1 MSHDEGGIDG
11 PRRKKIKHDEEIDVA
26 PLIDCTFILLMYF
39 IVLQALSPRMDANV
53 PAAQHGSAMKTD
65 GASIITI
72 KLNKDTQ
79 QTTVKYDDKEGTVA
93 GVTAYVAEGLR
104 KQRTNVVIMADRDVP
119 HGVVQK
125 VLKAAGKVEGVKLG
139 IGVQDKK

>member
-1 MSHDEGGIDG
+1 MSEDEGIG
-11 PRRKKIKHDEEIDVA
+11 RKKKKVSHEEEIDVA

-53 PAAQHGSAMKTD
+53 PAAEHGAAMKTD

-72 KLNKDTQ
+72 KINKETQ
-79 QTTVKYDDKEGTVA
+79 QPSINYNDKEGTLQ
-93 GVTAYVAEGLR
+93 GVTTFVAEGLR
-104 KQRTNVVIMADRDVP
+104 QQRVNVVIMADREVP
-119 HGVVQK
+119 HGLVQK
-125 VLKAAGKVEGVKLG
+125 VLKAVGKVDGVKIG